1 MYFTIRYNNGYEVC
15 VVKTDDDG
23 CLRTHPLRNFGER
36 QGDAMLF
43 KQHDCPR
50 LRWEQINALIK
61 RYDPA
66 RKYNR
71 YNERTFL
78 LQQDNEND

>member
-1 MYFTIRYNNGYEVC
+1 MYYTIRYNNGYEVC

-50 LRWEQINALIK
+50 LRWESTL
-61 RYDPA
+61 
-66 RKYNR
+66 
-71 YNERTFL
+71 
-78 LQQDNEND
+78 